1 MKMPRSFKLK
11 FFLLVS
17 VAIVFFAMMTR
28 ITVRNASTKP
38 IHELLYANFA
48 AYLETSIQNNT
59 PQLNNLSQTPP
70 ATNGT
75 QSLQQIE
82 RHVLSYYPELAGK
95 QTQVWLGGSENSM
108 QAAMLHNMVW
118 RSINQANQSVQPTS
132 QSTVMVAEVAAGKQ
146 DWVAFKTTLDHRDLF
161 VAMPSEVFQHRF
173 EDIMVARETIVNSM
187 WPILLFYTFLCT
199 WFLTSWVMRSLQN
212 LQNTF
217 KDIELKGEIKPLSE
231 KQFDV
236 EFANFIGYFNSL
248 IQRLQTNFVQASR
261 FSSDAAHELR
271 TPLTVIRGNLK
282 RLLNRAPDNSVE
294 QIQLSM
300 LSDEV
305 ERLISITNKLVL
317 LSQADG
323 DNFRIDRQAIKLF
336 DLVAVMGED
345 VQSLVPHIQFEYSVN
360 PDIQVSADPNLF
372 QQLLNNLISNAIK
385 YTPPQGT
392 IKFNAK
398 VFGDI
403 VEFSIANT
411 TYLSLDG
418 LDDRVFLRFYRHL
431 SESDASPQRPKGD
444 GLGLSLCQEIAQAH
458 GGTLT
463 LHKGPG
469 QWVTFKATWQR
480 A

>member
-1 MKMPRSFKLK
+1 MPRSFKLK
-11 FFLLVS
+11 FFILVS
-17 VAIVFFAMMTR
+17 IAIVFFAVMTR
-28 ITVRNASTKP
+28 FTVRGASTKP
-38 IHELLYANFA
+38 LHELLYANFA
-48 AYLETSIQNNT
+48 SYLEVSVKDSPN
-59 PQLNNLSQTPP
+59 QLPDLSS
-70 ATNGT
+70 AASSALNV
-75 QSLQQIE
+75 QSLQQLE
-82 RHVLSYYPELAGK
+82 RRILAYYPELSAPK
-95 QTQVWLGGSENSM
+95 LQLWWGGSENDVQTALIKQVS
-108 QAAMLHNMVW
+108 W
-118 RSINQANQSVQPTS
+118 RKINQPDPS
-132 QSTVMVAEVAAGKQ
+132 QAVLVAEGATGDM
-146 DWVAFKTTLDHRDLF
+146 DWVAFKTTLENRDLF
-161 VAMPSEVFQHRF
+161 VVVPSDVFQQRF
-173 EDIMVARETIVNSM
+173 ENIMVARETIVNSM
-187 WPILLFYTFLCT
+187 WPILLFYIILVT
-199 WFLTSWVMRSLQN
+199 WFLTYWVMRSLQN

-217 KDIELKGEIKPLSE
+217 KDIELKGQMKPISE
-231 KQFDV
+231 KQFDI
-236 EFANFIGYFNSL
+236 EFASFIGYFNQL
-248 IQRLQTNFVQASR
+248 IHRLQKNFSQASR

-282 RLLNRAPDNSVE
+282 RLLNRAADNSVD

-305 ERLISITNKLVL
+305 ERLISITNKLVT

-323 DNFRIDRQAIKLF
+323 DNFNIDRQPIKLF

-345 VQSLVPHIQFEYSVN
+345 VQSLVPHLQFEYSIN
-360 PDIQVSADPNLF
+360 PEIKILADPNLF

-385 YTPPQGT
+385 YTPPQGL

-403 VEFSIANT
+403 VEFSMANT

-418 LDDRVFLRFYRHL
+418 LDDRVFHRFYRHFN
-431 SESDASPQRPKGD
+431 SDDTSIQKPKGD
-444 GLGLSLCQEIAQAH
+444 GLGLSLCQEIAHAH

>member
-1 MKMPRSFKLK
+1 MPRSFKLK
-11 FFLLVS
+11 FFILVS
-17 VAIVFFAMMTR
+17 ITIVFFAVMTR
-28 ITVRNASTKP
+28 FTVRGASTKP
-38 IHELLYANFA
+38 LHELLYANFA
-48 AYLETSIQNNT
+48 SYLEVSVKDSPN
-59 PQLNNLSQTPP
+59 QLPDLSST
-70 ATNGT
+70 ASSALNV
-75 QSLQQIE
+75 QSLQQLE
-82 RHVLSYYPELAGK
+82 RRILAYYPELSAPK
-95 QTQVWLGGSENSM
+95 LQLWWGGSENDVQTALIKQVS
-108 QAAMLHNMVW
+108 W
-118 RSINQANQSVQPTS
+118 RKINQPDPS
-132 QSTVMVAEVAAGKQ
+132 QAVLVTEGATGDME
-146 DWVAFKTTLDHRDLF
+146 WVAFKTTLENRDLF
-161 VAMPSEVFQHRF
+161 VVVPSDVFQQRF
-173 EDIMVARETIVNSM
+173 ENIMVARETIVNSM
-187 WPILLFYTFLCT
+187 WPILLFYIILVT
-199 WFLTSWVMRSLQN
+199 WFLTYWVMRSLQN

-217 KDIELKGEIKPLSE
+217 KDIELKGEMKPISE
-231 KQFDV
+231 KQFDI
-236 EFANFIGYFNSL
+236 EFASFIGYFNQL
-248 IQRLQTNFVQASR
+248 IHRLQKNFSQASR

-282 RLLNRAPDNSVE
+282 RLLNRAADNSVD

-305 ERLISITNKLVL
+305 ERLISITNKLVT

-323 DNFRIDRQAIKLF
+323 DNFNIDRQPIKLF

-345 VQSLVPHIQFEYSVN
+345 VQSLVPHLQFEYSIN
-360 PDIQVSADPNLF
+360 PEIKILADPNLF

-385 YTPPQGT
+385 YTPPQGL

-403 VEFSIANT
+403 VEFSMANT

-418 LDDRVFLRFYRHL
+418 LDDRVFHRFYRHFN
-431 SESDASPQRPKGD
+431 SDDTSIQKPKGD
-444 GLGLSLCQEIAQAH
+444 GLGLSLCQEIAHAH

>member
-59 PQLNNLSQTPP
+59 PQLSNLSQTPP

-82 RHVLSYYPELAGK
+82 RHVLSYYPELADK

-108 QAAMLHNMVW
+108 QAAMLHNLVW
-118 RSINQANQSVQPTS
+118 RNIKQANQTIQTPP
-132 QSTVMVAEVAAGKQ
+132 QITVMVAEVATGKQ
-146 DWVAFKTTLDHRDLF
+146 DWVAFKTNLDHRDLF
-161 VAMPSEVFQHRF
+161 VAMPSEVFQQRF
-173 EDIMVARETIVNSM
+173 EDVMVARETIVNNM
-187 WPILLFYTFLCT
+187 WPLLLFYTFLCT
-199 WFLTSWVMRSLQN
+199 WFLSSWVMRSLRN

-345 VQSLVPHIQFEYSVN
+345 VQSLV
-360 PDIQVSADPNLF
+360 
-372 QQLLNNLISNAIK
+372 
-385 YTPPQGT
+385 
-392 IKFNAK
+392 
-398 VFGDI
+398 
-403 VEFSIANT
+403 
-411 TYLSLDG
+411 LSLI
-418 LDDRVFLRFYRHL
+418 H
-431 SESDASPQRPKGD
+431 
-444 GLGLSLCQEIAQAH
+444 I
-458 GGTLT
+458 
-463 LHKGPG
+463 
-469 QWVTFKATWQR
+469 
-480 A
+480 

>member
-1 MKMPRSFKLK
+1 MPRSFKLK
-11 FFLLVS
+11 FFILVS
-17 VAIVFFAMMTR
+17 IAIVFFAVMTR
-28 ITVRNASTKP
+28 FTVRGASTKP
-38 IHELLYANFA
+38 LHELLYANFA
-48 AYLETSIQNNT
+48 SYLEVSVKDSPN
-59 PQLNNLSQTPP
+59 QLPDLSS
-70 ATNGT
+70 AASSALNV
-75 QSLQQIE
+75 QSLQQLE
-82 RHVLSYYPELAGK
+82 RRILAYYPELSAPK
-95 QTQVWLGGSENSM
+95 LQLWWGGSENDVQTALIKQVS
-108 QAAMLHNMVW
+108 W
-118 RSINQANQSVQPTS
+118 RKINQPDPS
-132 QSTVMVAEVAAGKQ
+132 QAVLVTEGATGDM
-146 DWVAFKTTLDHRDLF
+146 DWVAFKTTLENRDLF
-161 VAMPSEVFQHRF
+161 VVVPSDVFQQRF
-173 EDIMVARETIVNSM
+173 ENIMVARETIVNSM
-187 WPILLFYTFLCT
+187 WPILLFYIFLVT
-199 WFLTSWVMRSLQN
+199 WFLTYWVMRSLQN

-217 KDIELKGEIKPLSE
+217 KDIELKGEMKPISE
-231 KQFDV
+231 KQFDI
-236 EFANFIGYFNSL
+236 EFASFIGYFNQL
-248 IQRLQTNFVQASR
+248 IHRLQKNFSQASR

-282 RLLNRAPDNSVE
+282 RLLNRAADNSVD

-305 ERLISITNKLVL
+305 ERLISITNKLVT

-323 DNFRIDRQAIKLF
+323 DNFNIDRQPIKLF

-345 VQSLVPHIQFEYSVN
+345 VQSLVPHLQFEYSIN
-360 PDIQVSADPNLF
+360 PEIKILADPNLF

-385 YTPPQGT
+385 YTPPQGL

-403 VEFSIANT
+403 VEFSMANT

-418 LDDRVFLRFYRHL
+418 LDDRVFHRFYRHFN
-431 SESDASPQRPKGD
+431 SDDTSIQKPKGD
-444 GLGLSLCQEIAQAH
+444 GLGLSLCQEIAHAH

>member
-1 MKMPRSFKLK
+1 MPRSFKLK
-11 FFLLVS
+11 FFILVS
-17 VAIVFFAMMTR
+17 IAIVFFAVMTR
-28 ITVRNASTKP
+28 FTVRGASTKP
-38 IHELLYANFA
+38 LHELLYANFA
-48 AYLETSIQNNT
+48 SYLEVSVKDSPN
-59 PQLNNLSQTPP
+59 QLPDLSST
-70 ATNGT
+70 ASSALNV
-75 QSLQQIE
+75 QSLQQLE
-82 RHVLSYYPELAGK
+82 RRILAYYPELSAPKLQLWWGGLENDVQTALIK
-95 QTQVWLGGSENSM
+95 QVS
-108 QAAMLHNMVW
+108 W
-118 RSINQANQSVQPTS
+118 RKINQPDPS
-132 QSTVMVAEVAAGKQ
+132 QAVLVAEGATGDM
-146 DWVAFKTTLDHRDLF
+146 DWVAFKTTLENRDLF
-161 VAMPSEVFQHRF
+161 VVVPSDVFQQRF
-173 EDIMVARETIVNSM
+173 ENIMVARETIVNSM
-187 WPILLFYTFLCT
+187 WPILLFYIILVT
-199 WFLTSWVMRSLQN
+199 WFLTYWVMRSLQN

-217 KDIELKGEIKPLSE
+217 KDIQLKGQMKPISE
-231 KQFDV
+231 KQFDI
-236 EFANFIGYFNSL
+236 EFASFIGYFNQL
-248 IQRLQTNFVQASR
+248 IHRLQKNFSQASR

-282 RLLNRAPDNSVE
+282 RLLNRAADNSVD

-305 ERLISITNKLVL
+305 ERLISITNKLVT

-323 DNFRIDRQAIKLF
+323 DNFNIDRQPIKLF

-345 VQSLVPHIQFEYSVN
+345 VQSLVPHLQFEYSIN
-360 PDIQVSADPNLF
+360 PEIKILADPNLF

-385 YTPPQGT
+385 YTPPQGL

-403 VEFSIANT
+403 VEFSMGNT

-418 LDDRVFLRFYRHL
+418 LDDRVFHRFYRHFN
-431 SESDASPQRPKGD
+431 SDETSIQKPKGD
-444 GLGLSLCQEIAQAH
+444 GLGLSLCQEIAHAH

>member
-1 MKMPRSFKLK
+1 MPRSFKLK
-11 FFLLVS
+11 FFILVS
-17 VAIVFFAMMTR
+17 IAIVFFAVMTR
-28 ITVRNASTKP
+28 FTVRGASTKP
-38 IHELLYANFA
+38 LHELLYANFA
-48 AYLETSIQNNT
+48 SYLEVSVKDSPN
-59 PQLNNLSQTPP
+59 QLPDLS
-70 ATNGT
+70 GT
-75 QSLQQIE
+75 ASSALNVQSLQQLE
-82 RHVLSYYPELAGK
+82 RRILAYYPELSAPK
-95 QTQVWLGGSENSM
+95 LQLWWGGSENDVQTALIKQVS
-108 QAAMLHNMVW
+108 W
-118 RSINQANQSVQPTS
+118 RKINQPDPS
-132 QSTVMVAEVAAGKQ
+132 QAVLVAEGATGDM
-146 DWVAFKTTLDHRDLF
+146 DWVAFKTTLENRDLF
-161 VAMPSEVFQHRF
+161 VLVPSDVFQQRF
-173 EDIMVARETIVNSM
+173 ENIMVARETIVNSM
-187 WPILLFYTFLCT
+187 WPILLFYIILVT
-199 WFLTSWVMRSLQN
+199 WFLTYWVMRSLQN

-217 KDIELKGEIKPLSE
+217 KDIELKGQMKPISE
-231 KQFDV
+231 KQFDI
-236 EFANFIGYFNSL
+236 EFASFIGYFNQL
-248 IQRLQTNFVQASR
+248 IHRLQKNFSQASR

-282 RLLNRAPDNSVE
+282 RLLNRAADNSVD

-305 ERLISITNKLVL
+305 ERLISITNKLVT

-323 DNFRIDRQAIKLF
+323 DNFNIDRQPIKLF

-345 VQSLVPHIQFEYSVN
+345 VQSLVPHLQFEYSIN
-360 PDIQVSADPNLF
+360 PEIKILADPNLF

-385 YTPPQGT
+385 YTPPQGL

-403 VEFSIANT
+403 VEFSMANT

-418 LDDRVFLRFYRHL
+418 LDDRVFHRFYRHFN
-431 SESDASPQRPKGD
+431 SDDTSIQKPKGD
-444 GLGLSLCQEIAQAH
+444 GLGLSLCQEIAHAH

>member
-1 MKMPRSFKLK
+1 MPRSFKLK
-11 FFLLVS
+11 FFILVS
-17 VAIVFFAMMTR
+17 IAIVFFAVMTR
-28 ITVRNASTKP
+28 FTVRGASTKP
-38 IHELLYANFA
+38 LHELLYANFA
-48 AYLETSIQNNT
+48 SYLEVSVKDSPN
-59 PQLNNLSQTPP
+59 QLPDLSST
-70 ATNGT
+70 ASSALNV
-75 QSLQQIE
+75 QSLQQLE
-82 RHVLSYYPELAGK
+82 RRILAYYPELSAPK
-95 QTQVWLGGSENSM
+95 LQLWWGGSENDVQTALIKQVS
-108 QAAMLHNMVW
+108 W
-118 RSINQANQSVQPTS
+118 RKINQPDPS
-132 QSTVMVAEVAAGKQ
+132 QAVLVTEGATGDME
-146 DWVAFKTTLDHRDLF
+146 WVAFKTTLENRDLF
-161 VAMPSEVFQHRF
+161 VVVPSDVFQQRF
-173 EDIMVARETIVNSM
+173 ENIMVARETIVNSM
-187 WPILLFYTFLCT
+187 WPILLFYIILVT
-199 WFLTSWVMRSLQN
+199 WFLTYWVMRSLQN

-217 KDIELKGEIKPLSE
+217 KDIELKGEMKPISE
-231 KQFDV
+231 KQFDI
-236 EFANFIGYFNSL
+236 EFASFIGYFNQL
-248 IQRLQTNFVQASR
+248 IHRLQKNFSQASR

-282 RLLNRAPDNSVE
+282 RLLNRAADNSVD

-305 ERLISITNKLVL
+305 ERLISITNKLVT

-323 DNFRIDRQAIKLF
+323 DNFNIDRQPIKLF

-345 VQSLVPHIQFEYSVN
+345 VQSLVPHLQFEYSIN
-360 PDIQVSADPNLF
+360 PEIKILADPNLF

-385 YTPPQGT
+385 YTPPQGL

-403 VEFSIANT
+403 VEFSMANT

-418 LDDRVFLRFYRHL
+418 LDDRVFHRFYRHFN
-431 SESDASPQRPKGD
+431 SDDTSIQKPKGD
-444 GLGLSLCQEIAQAH
+444 GLGLSLCQEIAHAH

>member
-1 MKMPRSFKLK
+1 
-11 FFLLVS
+11 
-17 VAIVFFAMMTR
+17 
-28 ITVRNASTKP
+28 
-38 IHELLYANFA
+38 
-48 AYLETSIQNNT
+48 
-59 PQLNNLSQTPP
+59 
-70 ATNGT
+70 
-75 QSLQQIE
+75 
-82 RHVLSYYPELAGK
+82 
-95 QTQVWLGGSENSM
+95 
-108 QAAMLHNMVW
+108 
-118 RSINQANQSVQPTS
+118 
-132 QSTVMVAEVAAGKQ
+132 
-146 DWVAFKTTLDHRDLF
+146 
-161 VAMPSEVFQHRF
+161 
-173 EDIMVARETIVNSM
+173 
-187 WPILLFYTFLCT
+187 
-199 WFLTSWVMRSLQN
+199 MRSLRN

-248 IQRLQTNFVQASR
+248 IQRLQKNFVQASR

-323 DNFRIDRQAIKLF
+323 DNFKITPQPIKLF

-345 VQSLVPHIQFEYSVN
+345 VQSLVPHIQFEYAIN
-360 PDIQVSADPNLF
+360 PEIQVLADPNLF

-385 YTPPQGT
+385 YTPPQGQ

-398 VFGDI
+398 VLGDM
-403 VEFSIANT
+403 VEFSMANT
-411 TYLSLDG
+411 TYLSHEG
-418 LDDRVFLRFYRHL
+418 LDDRVFQRFYRHL
-431 SESDASPQRPKGD
+431 NEPESGLHRPKGD
-444 GLGLSLCQEIAQAH
+444 GLGLSLCQEITRAH
-458 GGTLT
+458 GGTLS

-469 QWVTFKATWQR
+469 QWVTFKVRWPSA
-480 A
+480 

>member
-1 MKMPRSFKLK
+1 MPRSFKLK

-17 VAIVFFAMMTR
+17 VAIVFFAILTR

-48 AYLETSIQNNT
+48 AYLETNIHNNAIQ
-59 PQLNNLSQTPP
+59 LSDLSKAPP
-70 ATNGT
+70 AAVGAH
-75 QSLQQIE
+75 SLQQIK
-82 RHVLSYYPELAGK
+82 RHVVAYYPELADK
-95 QTQVWLGGSENSM
+95 QTQVWLGGSENPN
-108 QAAMLHNMVW
+108 QAALLNNLVW
-118 RSINQANQSVQPTS
+118 RNIHQVNQTTP
-132 QSTVMVAEVAAGKQ
+132 QSTVMVAEVATGKQ
-146 DWVAFKTTLDHRDLF
+146 NWVAFKTTLDHRDLF
-161 VAMPSEVFQHRF
+161 VAMPSEVFQQRF
-173 EDIMVARETIVNSM
+173 EDVMVARETIVNSM
-187 WPILLFYTFLCT
+187 WPLLLFYTFLCT
-199 WFLTSWVMRSLQN
+199 WFLSSWVMRSLRN

-248 IQRLQTNFVQASR
+248 IQRLQKNFVQASR

-323 DNFRIDRQAIKLF
+323 DNFKITPLPIKLF

-345 VQSLVPHIQFEYSVN
+345 VQSLVPDIQFEYSVN
-360 PDIQVSADPNLF
+360 PEIKVLADPNLF

-385 YTPPQGT
+385 YTPTQGK
-392 IKFNAK
+392 IKFNAR

-431 SESDASPQRPKGD
+431 SESDTSIQRPKGD
-444 GLGLSLCQEIAQAH
+444 GLGLSLCKEIAQAH

-463 LHKGPG
+463 LHKGPE

>member
-1 MKMPRSFKLK
+1 MPRSFKLK
-11 FFLLVS
+11 FFILVS
-17 VAIVFFAMMTR
+17 IAIVFFAVMTR
-28 ITVRNASTKP
+28 FTVRGASTKP
-38 IHELLYANFA
+38 LHELLYANFA
-48 AYLETSIQNNT
+48 SYLEVSVKDSPN
-59 PQLNNLSQTPP
+59 QLPDLSST
-70 ATNGT
+70 ASSALNV
-75 QSLQQIE
+75 QSLQQLE
-82 RHVLSYYPELAGK
+82 RRILAYYPELSAPK
-95 QTQVWLGGSENSM
+95 LQLWWGGSENDVQTALIKQVS
-108 QAAMLHNMVW
+108 W
-118 RSINQANQSVQPTS
+118 RKINQPDPS
-132 QSTVMVAEVAAGKQ
+132 QAVLVAEGATGDM
-146 DWVAFKTTLDHRDLF
+146 DWVAFKTTLENRDLF
-161 VAMPSEVFQHRF
+161 VVVPSDVFQQRF
-173 EDIMVARETIVNSM
+173 ENIMVARETIVNSM
-187 WPILLFYTFLCT
+187 WPILLFYIILVT
-199 WFLTSWVMRSLQN
+199 WFLTYWVMRSLQN

-217 KDIELKGEIKPLSE
+217 KDIELKGEMKPISE
-231 KQFDV
+231 KQFDI
-236 EFANFIGYFNSL
+236 EFASFIGYFNQL
-248 IQRLQTNFVQASR
+248 IHRLQKNFSQASR

-282 RLLNRAPDNSVE
+282 RLLNRAADNSVD

-305 ERLISITNKLVL
+305 ERLISITNKLVT

-323 DNFRIDRQAIKLF
+323 DNFNIDRQPIKLF

-345 VQSLVPHIQFEYSVN
+345 VQSLVPHLQFEYSIN
-360 PDIQVSADPNLF
+360 PEIKILADPNLF

-385 YTPPQGT
+385 YTPPQGL

-403 VEFSIANT
+403 VEFSMANT

-418 LDDRVFLRFYRHL
+418 LDDRVFHRFYRHFN
-431 SESDASPQRPKGD
+431 SDDTSIQKPKGD
-444 GLGLSLCQEIAQAH
+444 GLGLSLCQEIAHAH

>member
-1 MKMPRSFKLK
+1 
-11 FFLLVS
+11 
-17 VAIVFFAMMTR
+17 
-28 ITVRNASTKP
+28 
-38 IHELLYANFA
+38 
-48 AYLETSIQNNT
+48 
-59 PQLNNLSQTPP
+59 
-70 ATNGT
+70 
-75 QSLQQIE
+75 
-82 RHVLSYYPELAGK
+82 
-95 QTQVWLGGSENSM
+95 
-108 QAAMLHNMVW
+108 MLHNMVW
-118 RSINQANQSVQPTS
+118 RSINQANQSVQATS
-132 QSTVMVAEVAAGKQ
+132 QSTVMVAEVVAGKQ

-161 VAMPSEVFQHRF
+161 VAMPSEVFQQRF

-217 KDIELKGEIKPLSE
+217 KDIVLKGEIKPLSE

-403 VEFSIANT
+403 VEFSVANT

>member
-1 MKMPRSFKLK
+1 MPRSFKLK
-11 FFLLVS
+11 FFILVS
-17 VAIVFFAMMTR
+17 IAIVFFAVMTR
-28 ITVRNASTKP
+28 FTVRGASTKP
-38 IHELLYANFA
+38 LHELLYANFA
-48 AYLETSIQNNT
+48 SYLEVSVKDSPN
-59 PQLNNLSQTPP
+59 QLPDLSS
-70 ATNGT
+70 AASSALNV
-75 QSLQQIE
+75 QSLQQLE
-82 RHVLSYYPELAGK
+82 RRILAYYPELSAPK
-95 QTQVWLGGSENSM
+95 LQLWWGGSENDVQTALIKQVS
-108 QAAMLHNMVW
+108 W
-118 RSINQANQSVQPTS
+118 RKINQPDPS
-132 QSTVMVAEVAAGKQ
+132 QAVLVTEGATGDME
-146 DWVAFKTTLDHRDLF
+146 WVAFKTTLENRDLF
-161 VAMPSEVFQHRF
+161 VVVPSDVFQQRF
-173 EDIMVARETIVNSM
+173 ENIMVARETIVNSM
-187 WPILLFYTFLCT
+187 WPILLFYIILVT
-199 WFLTSWVMRSLQN
+199 WFLTYWVMRSLQN

-217 KDIELKGEIKPLSE
+217 KDIELKGEMKPISE
-231 KQFDV
+231 KQFDI
-236 EFANFIGYFNSL
+236 EFASFIGYFNQL
-248 IQRLQTNFVQASR
+248 IHRLQKNFSQASR

-282 RLLNRAPDNSVE
+282 RLLNRAADNSVD

-305 ERLISITNKLVL
+305 ERLISITNKLVT

-323 DNFRIDRQAIKLF
+323 DNFNIDRQPIKLF

-345 VQSLVPHIQFEYSVN
+345 VQSLVPHLQFEYSIN
-360 PDIQVSADPNLF
+360 PEIKILADPNLF

-385 YTPPQGT
+385 YTPPQGL

-403 VEFSIANT
+403 VEFSMANT

-418 LDDRVFLRFYRHL
+418 LDDRVFHRFYRHFN
-431 SESDASPQRPKGD
+431 SDDTSIQKPKGD
-444 GLGLSLCQEIAQAH
+444 GLGLSLCQEIAHAH

>member
-1 MKMPRSFKLK
+1 LNMPRSFKLK
-11 FFLLVS
+11 FFLVIS
-17 VAIVFFAMMTR
+17 VAIVLFALLTR
-28 ITVRNASTKP
+28 FTVRNASAKP
-38 IHELLYANFA
+38 LHDMLYANFA
-48 AYLETSIQNNT
+48 SYLVASIEAHPIKLPDASTAPSVQNA
-59 PQLNNLSQTPP
+59 PR
-70 ATNGT
+70 
-75 QSLQQIE
+75 SLQQIE
-82 RHVLSYYPELAGK
+82 QRVAAFYPELTDK
-95 QTQVWLGGSENSM
+95 PSQVWVIGSDNVA
-108 QAAMLHNMVW
+108 QAAWGKHWVW
-118 RSINQANQSVQPTS
+118 RNIVHANPHSAVQ
-132 QSTVMVAEVAAGKQ
+132 VAEGSANGQ
-146 DWVAFKTTLDHRDLF
+146 DWVAFKTTWDHRDLV
-161 VAMPSEVFQHRF
+161 VAVPAEVFQQRF
-173 EDIMVARETIVNSM
+173 EDILVSRETIVNSM
-187 WPILLFYTFLCT
+187 LPLLLLYILLCT
-199 WFLTSWVMRSLQN
+199 WVLTSWLMRSLQN

-217 KDIELKGEIKPLSE
+217 KDIELKGEVKPLS
-231 KQFDV
+231 KQNFDV
-236 EFANFIGYFNSL
+236 EFANFIDYFNNL

-323 DNFRIDRQAIKLF
+323 DNFRMERQAIKLF
-336 DLVAVMGED
+336 DLVAVMCED
-345 VQSLVPHIQFEYSVN
+345 VQSLVPDMQFEYSVH
-360 PDIQVSADPNLF
+360 PDIQVLADPNLF

-385 YTPPQGT
+385 YTPPQGQ
-392 IKFNAK
+392 IKFTAK

-403 VEFSIANT
+403 VEFSMANT

-418 LDDRVFLRFYRHL
+418 LDERVFQRFYRHL
-431 SESDASPQRPKGD
+431 SEPDTGIPRPKGD
-444 GLGLSLCQEIAQAH
+444 GLGLSLCLEIVQAH

-469 QWVTFKATWQR
+469 QWVSLRATWQR

>member
-1 MKMPRSFKLK
+1 MPRSFKLK
-11 FFLLVS
+11 FFILVS
-17 VAIVFFAMMTR
+17 IAIVFFAIMTR
-28 ITVRNASTKP
+28 FTVRGASAKP
-38 IHELLYANFA
+38 LHELLYANFA
-48 AYLETSIQNNT
+48 SYLEVSVKDSPNKLPDLSSTTSSA
-59 PQLNNLSQTPP
+59 LNV
-70 ATNGT
+70 
-75 QSLQQIE
+75 QSLQQLE
-82 RHVLSYYPELAGK
+82 RRILAYYPELSAPK
-95 QTQVWLGGSENSM
+95 LQLWWGGSENDVQTALIKQVS
-108 QAAMLHNMVW
+108 W
-118 RSINQANQSVQPTS
+118 RKINQPDPS
-132 QSTVMVAEVAAGKQ
+132 QAVLVTEGATGDME
-146 DWVAFKTTLDHRDLF
+146 WVAFKTTLENRDLF
-161 VAMPSEVFQHRF
+161 VVVPSDVFQQRF
-173 EDIMVARETIVNSM
+173 ENIMVARETIVNSM
-187 WPILLFYTFLCT
+187 WPILLFYIILVT
-199 WFLTSWVMRSLQN
+199 WFLTYWVMRSLQN

-217 KDIELKGEIKPLSE
+217 KDIELKGEMKPISE
-231 KQFDV
+231 KQFDI
-236 EFANFIGYFNSL
+236 EFASFIGYFNQL
-248 IQRLQTNFVQASR
+248 IHRLQKNFSQASR

-282 RLLNRAPDNSVE
+282 RLLNRAADNSVD

-305 ERLISITNKLVL
+305 ERLISITNKLVT

-323 DNFRIDRQAIKLF
+323 DNFNIDRQPIKLF

-345 VQSLVPHIQFEYSVN
+345 VQSLVPHLQFEYSIN
-360 PDIQVSADPNLF
+360 PEIKILADPNLF

-385 YTPPQGT
+385 YTPPQGL

-403 VEFSIANT
+403 VEFSMANT

-418 LDDRVFLRFYRHL
+418 LDERVFHRFYRHFN
-431 SESDASPQRPKGD
+431 SDDTSIQKPKGD
-444 GLGLSLCQEIAQAH
+444 GLGLSLCQEIAHAH